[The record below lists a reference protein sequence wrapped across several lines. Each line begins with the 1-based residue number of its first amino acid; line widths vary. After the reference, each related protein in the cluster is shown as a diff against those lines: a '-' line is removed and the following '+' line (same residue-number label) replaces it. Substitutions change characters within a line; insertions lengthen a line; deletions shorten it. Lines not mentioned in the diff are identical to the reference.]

1 MVTTEK
7 KNTTYLHFFSEELK
21 EELRRA
27 EKASKNVT
35 IKTIFGKN
43 ST

>member
-7 KNTTYLHFFSEELK
+7 KTTYLHFFSEELK

-27 EKASKNVT
+27 EKASKKCDN
-35 IKTIFGKN
+35 
-43 ST
+43 